1 MLTKYSSGESSS
13 CQKGPKLVSKKKKKK
28 KKKVTFIHSQ
38 NFLRSK
44 LDCGV
49 MIQRTKYRIIRY
61 NGGKEVHPHV
71 QEYFI
76 FSMKCYLRM

>member
-1 MLTKYSSGESSS
+1 MLTKYPSGESSNS
-13 CQKGPKLVSKKKKKK
+13 QKGPKLVSKKKM
-28 KKKVTFIHSQ
+28 VLFIHIL
-38 NFLRSK
+38 NFLRPK

-49 MIQRTKYRIIRY
+49 VIQRTKHRIIRY

-76 FSMKCYLRM
+76 F